1 MNSHAR
7 LFFKR
12 CADWLDIYL
21 DGVVGLLR
29 GAAPECHGRLLDV
42 GCGSKPYLSLFAPYV
57 TEYIGIENR
66 ATLESTHDA
75 GAGAADVYYE
85 GDRLPFEDAS
95 FDVTLSVSVL
105 EHTPQP
111 EHLFAEMAR
120 VLKPGGTMLQ
130 HVPFS
135 FRLHEEPHDFF
146 RYTPHAL
153 RMYCANN
160 GLEVRSIVP
169 QGSLWSVIAHKLTTF
184 LALRVARAGGFAQRL
199 GKLGMERTQTAAP
212 RYWTFPL
219 VFPLVAFIVAGA
231 RALEAMRPVAGD
243 HLAFFLV
250 ATKPQ
255 VRENGAGAGNQ
266 ANIGETGR

>member
-1 MNSHAR
+1 MNSRAR
-7 LFFKR
+7 AFLKR

-21 DGVVGLLR
+21 HGVVRLLR
-29 GAAPECHGRLLDV
+29 DAAPNCHGRLLDV
-42 GCGSKPYLSLFAPYV
+42 GCGSKPYLSLFAPFVAEYV
-57 TEYIGIENR
+57 GIENSS
-66 ATLESTHDA
+66 TLEDTHDA
-75 GAGAADVYYE
+75 GAGAADVYYQ
-85 GDRLPFEDAS
+85 GDRLPFADAS
-95 FDVTLSVSVL
+95 FDVVLSVSVL

-111 EHLFAEMAR
+111 ERLFAEMAR

-153 RMYCANN
+153 KMYCTNN
-160 GLEVRSIVP
+160 GLAVRSIVA
-169 QGSLWSVIAHKLTTF
+169 QGSLWSVIAHKLATF

-199 GKLGMERTQTAAP
+199 GKLGMERTQTTAP

-219 VFPLVAFIVAGA
+219 IFPLVALIVATA
-231 RALEAMRPVAGD
+231 RALEALRPIAGD

-250 ATKPQ
+250 ATKAQ
-255 VRENGAGAGNQ
+255 ARENGAVAGIQ
-266 ANIGETGR
+266 ANTGETSR